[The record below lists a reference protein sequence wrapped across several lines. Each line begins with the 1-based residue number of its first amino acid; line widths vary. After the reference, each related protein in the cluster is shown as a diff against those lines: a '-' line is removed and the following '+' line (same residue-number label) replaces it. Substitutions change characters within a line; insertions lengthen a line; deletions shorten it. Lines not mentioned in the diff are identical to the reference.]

1 MPKGNEGINLAEEI
15 ITEEFTQAEMDELDK
30 LAYTHKRYLTPKEIA
45 AYVLVNFG
53 QKNLSQFVD
62 AFKEFFMIQFLKLN
76 TTAYANINLF
86 TSIYDA
92 LDDTISGLIID
103 RTRTRWGRIKPF
115 FIIPLPLWVIGG
127 YMMFSAPDINSHQ
140 KVIWAAVAI
149 VIYGLGMSY
158 FGAWGLMIY
167 NITPNTDERNNL
179 ITITKFF
186 ELFGTWIPSLVPV
199 LVTILPKISDNISMR
214 GIYSGFAKFMLFMS
228 AAFAIFGCFNMRER
242 VPLMSREEMKET
254 SVLESLKNIITNRP
268 LISVILANFFNSF
281 KAVGGSSES
290 YFWLNNTGSL
300 MNATIC
306 GLFTG
311 IPNYIMV
318 PLAAKMVKK
327 WGARA
332 TSIIAGLFGFFAYMT
347 LFFIGY
353 HPFGQ
358 TFSDHKIL
366 NLAWVIFG
374 LTICG
379 LPNKILNVS
388 GQIVTAE
395 ALDYMEW
402 KHGLRNEAL
411 VTTVQGYFGKLAT
424 SVTGWLSGMVLTW
437 IHYVPLTDS
446 VGNAIPQTDPA
457 MLKGI
462 WAIFCILPAL
472 ARGLYGVSFILYPIH
487 GKLQQQMIVELADKR
502 ANRIA
507 EQNSK
512 DAAQED

>member
-1 MPKGNEGINLAEEI
+1 MAEEI
-15 ITEEFTQAEMDELDK
+15 ITEDLTQAEKDELDK

-53 QKNLSQFVD
+53 QKNLTQFVD

-86 TSIYDA
+86 ASIYDA

-115 FIIPLPLWVIGG
+115 FILPLPLWVIGG
-127 YMMFSAPDINSHQ
+127 YMMFSAPDINSTQ
-140 KVIWAAVAI
+140 KVIWATVAI

-167 NITPNTDERNNL
+167 NITPNTAERDNL
-179 ITITKFF
+179 ITTTKFF

-199 LVTILPKISDNISMR
+199 FVTLLPKINSNITMR
-214 GIYSGFAKFMLFMS
+214 GIYSGFAKFMLILS

-254 SVLESLKNIITNRP
+254 SVIESLKNIITNRP
-268 LISVILANFFNSF
+268 LIAVILANFFNSF
-281 KAVGGSSES
+281 KSVGGSSES

-318 PLAAKMVKK
+318 PVAAKMVKK

-332 TSIIAGLFGFFAYMT
+332 TSIIAGLFGFFAYMA
-347 LFFIGY
+347 LFLIGY

-358 TFSDHKIL
+358 TFNDNRIL
-366 NLAWVIFG
+366 NLIWVIFG

-379 LPNKILNVS
+379 LPNKIINVS

-437 IHYVPLTDS
+437 INYVPLTDS
-446 VGNAIPQTDPA
+446 IGNAIPQTDPK
-457 MLKGI
+457 MLSGI

-487 GKLQQQMIVELADKR
+487 GKLQQQMIVELAEKR

-507 EQNSK
+507 EQDAKNS
-512 DAAQED
+512 

>member
-1 MPKGNEGINLAEEI
+1 MAEETL
-15 ITEEFTQAEMDELDK
+15 TEELTQSEMEELDK

-76 TTAYANINLF
+76 STAYANINLIA
-86 TSIYDA
+86 SIYDA

-103 RTRTRWGRIKPF
+103 RTRTRWGRIRPF
-115 FIIPLPLWVIGG
+115 FIIPLPLWLIGG
-127 YMMFSAPDINSHQ
+127 AMMFTAPNISATNKI
-140 KVIWAAVAI
+140 VWAAIAI

-167 NITPNTDERNNL
+167 NITPNTDERNDL

-186 ELFGTWIPSLVPV
+186 ELFGTWLPSLVPV
-199 LVTILPKISDNISMR
+199 LVTLLPKINKNITME
-214 GIYSGFAKFMLFMS
+214 GVYSGFAYFMLIL
-228 AAFAIFGCFNMRER
+228 AAVFAVFGFFNMRER
-242 VPLMSREEMKET
+242 VPLMSREEIKET

-268 LISVILANFFNSF
+268 LLAVILANFFNSF
-281 KAVGGSSES
+281 KSVGGSSES

-300 MNATIC
+300 LNQTIC

-318 PLAAKMVKK
+318 PVAAKMVKK

-332 TSIIAGLFGFFAYMT
+332 TSIIAGLFGFFAYMI
-347 LFFIGY
+347 LFFVGY

-358 TFSDHKIL
+358 TFKDHYIF
-366 NLAWVIFG
+366 NLIWVIFG

-437 IHYVPLTDS
+437 INYIPLTDS
-446 VGNAIPQTDPA
+446 LGNAVPQTDPT
-457 MLKGI
+457 MLNGI

-472 ARGLYGVSFILYPIH
+472 ARGLYGISFIIYPIH
-487 GKLQQQMIVELADKR
+487 GDLQQQMIVELAEKR
-502 ANRIA
+502 AQRLA
-507 EQNSK
+507 EQDAK
-512 DAAQED
+512 DHQANA